1 MQRQGGFFLF
11 ELIAA
16 VLIATLLALWGA
28 DALVNRV
35 NDSAAQASATWM
47 LSVRKT
53 VQAYIERYADTLR
66 NTADPQALIHKGY
79 VDWSAPSLAELKA
92 DDLLSPGFPEHGA
105 GGLRVAVR
113 VLRSGACPDAA
124 CRLEALIH
132 STQAVTRRQTHYV
145 DESMIAQW
153 LMATQGW
160 GGAVTRSRPDQV
172 AGAAFVLPNPPAAG
186 ISVLPVGTIAMAI
199 TPEQLAL
206 ADYLRV
212 GDTRDPD
219 FQGKATVKGDITAQG
234 SVLARN
240 YVHIGAQEQA
250 LTACGI
256 TGAVA
261 RELYGGLLVC
271 RGNKWRAAGPGGGG
285 GFSINSLYGCSTSF
299 GLSTANPA
307 TGLCTCPVDHDRVMI
322 SDSGPHDAPE
332 GRTRGY
338 LCV

>member
-1 MQRQGGFFLF
+1 VQRQRGFFLF
-11 ELIAA
+11 ELIVV
-16 VLIATLLALWGA
+16 VLIATLLAVWSS

-53 VQAYIERYADTLR
+53 AQAYIERYADTLK
-66 NTADPQALIHKGY
+66 NAADPQALIHKGY
-79 VDWSAPSLAELKA
+79 ADWSAPSLAELKA
-92 DDLLSPGFPEHGA
+92 DNLLSPGFPERGA
-105 GGLRVAVR
+105 GGLQVVVR
-113 VLRSGACPDAA
+113 ILRSGICPDAA

-132 STQAVTRRQTHYV
+132 SAQAVTRRQTRYV

-153 LMATQGW
+153 LIATQGW
-160 GGAVTRSRPDQV
+160 GGAVTRFRPDQV
-172 AGAAFVLPNPPAAG
+172 AGAAFALPNPPAADIG
-186 ISVLPVGTIAMAI
+186 TLPVGTIAMAI

-206 ADYLRV
+206 GDYLRV
-212 GDTRDPD
+212 GDTRDPN
-219 FQGKATVKGDITAQG
+219 FQNKATVGGDITARG
-234 SVLARN
+234 SLLAQN

-250 LTACGI
+250 LTACGS

-285 GFSINSLYGCSTSF
+285 GFSINSIYGCRTSV

-307 TGLCTCPVDHDRVMI
+307 TGLCTCPLDHEKVLI
-322 SDSGPHDAPE
+322 SDSGPHDAPD